1 MYKCRFAQH
10 IFRFFLLAASQFS
23 ALHQMLQSATPNQP
37 FADKA
42 MVLPPQIFGT
52 LHSPAAEELAKLAD
66 ASLLYYDAYQ
76 GCVRFPFP
84 CAAEGLRRAQAAGVS
99 L

>member
-1 MYKCRFAQH
+1 
-10 IFRFFLLAASQFS
+10 LAALQFS
-23 ALHQMLQSATPNQP
+23 ALHKMLQSATPNQRL
-37 FADKA
+37 ADKA
-42 MVLPPQIFGT
+42 MLLPPQIFGT
-52 LHSPAAEELAKLAD
+52 PQAAEELAKLAD

-84 CAAEGLRRAQAAGVS
+84 HGAEGIRRAQAADLS